1 MMAWLR
7 LHAMA
12 FAATLARLARTPF
25 ASLLNVLVIGVALAL
40 PAGAYTLLVNLTDAT
55 RGVSSDP
62 EVSIFLTLDARKDDA
77 AEIDKRLTADSSVA
91 SASFKSREAAFTEL
105 KASPA
110 LGDVLT
116 ALNQNPL
123 PDAFVV
129 RLKTNDANA
138 LDQFA
143 ATARTWPKVEH
154 VQVDSL
160 WVRRVAAALKV
171 GRLSVLVLAALLCVA
186 LLAVTFNTIR
196 LQILTQR
203 DEIEVSKLLGATDG
217 TIRRPF
223 YYYGAL
229 LGWLGGAAAALMVW
243 GAITVMNLGVADLAH
258 TYASGFSLH
267 MLDAADLATILGFSA
282 VLGWLG
288 AWLSATRHLREFEP
302 RV

>member
-40 PAGAYTLLVNLTDAT
+40 PAGAYTLLLNLTDAA

-62 EVSIFLTLDARKDDA
+62 EISIFLALDVKKDDVT
-77 AEIDKRLTADSSVA
+77 EIERRIKSQTGVA
-91 SASFKSREAAFTEL
+91 RTTFKSRETAFAEL
-105 KASPA
+105 KTSPA

-123 PDAFVV
+123 PDAFILL
-129 RLKTNDANA
+129 LKSSDAEA
-138 LDQFA
+138 LDRFA
-143 ATARTWPKVEH
+143 AGARAWPKVEH

-203 DEIEVSKLLGATDG
+203 DEIEVSKLLGATNG

-229 LGWLGGAAAALMVW
+229 LGLLGGASAALMVW
-243 GAITVMNLGVADLAH
+243 GAISVMNAGVSDLAQ
-258 TYASGFSLH
+258 TYASNFSLH
-267 MLDAADLATILGFSA
+267 MLDAGDLATILGFSA
-282 VLGWLG
+282 ALGWLG

-302 RV
+302 R

>member
-40 PAGAYTLLVNLTDAT
+40 PAGAYTLLLNLTDAA

-62 EVSIFLTLDARKDDA
+62 EISIFLALDVKKDDVT
-77 AEIDKRLTADSSVA
+77 EIERRIKSEPGVA
-91 SASFKSREAAFTEL
+91 RATFKSRETAFAEL
-105 KASPA
+105 KTSPA

-123 PDAFVV
+123 PDAFILL
-129 RLKTNDANA
+129 LKSSDAEA
-138 LDQFA
+138 LDRFA
-143 ATARTWPKVEH
+143 AGARAWPKVEH

-203 DEIEVSKLLGATDG
+203 DEIEVSKLLGATNG

-229 LGWLGGAAAALMVW
+229 LGLLGGASAALMVW
-243 GAITVMNLGVADLAH
+243 GAISVMNAGVSDLAQ
-258 TYASGFSLH
+258 TYASNFSLH
-267 MLDAADLATILGFSA
+267 MLDAGDLATILGFSA
-282 VLGWLG
+282 ALGWLG
-288 AWLSATRHLREFEP
+288 AWLSATQHLREFEP
-302 RV
+302 R

>member
-7 LHAMA
+7 LHGMA
-12 FAATLARLARTPF
+12 FGATVGKLARTPV
-25 ASLLNVLVIGVALAL
+25 ASLLNILVIGVALAL
-40 PAGAYTLLVNLTDAT
+40 PTGAYTLVINLKDAA
-55 RGVSSDP
+55 RGVSSEP
-62 EVSIFLTLDARKDDA
+62 EVSIFLALEAKKEDAG
-77 AEIDKRLTADSSVA
+77 EIEQRLRREPAVA
-91 SASFKSREAAFTEL
+91 NITFKSREAAFAEL

-123 PDAFVV
+123 PDAFIV
-129 RLKTNDANA
+129 RLKLQDADALDRLAANA
-138 LDQFA
+138 
-143 ATARTWPKVEH
+143 RSWPKVEH
-154 VQVDSL
+154 VQVDSA
-160 WVRRVAAALKV
+160 WVRRIAAALKV
-171 GRLSVLVLAALLCVA
+171 GQLSVLVLAALLAVA

-203 DEIEVSKLLGATDG
+203 DEIEVSKLLGATNG

-229 LGWLGGAAAALMVW
+229 LGVLGGGAAALMVW
-243 GAITVMNLGVADLAH
+243 GAITVLNVGVQDLAR

-267 MLDAADLATILGFSA
+267 MLEGADLAAILLFAG

-288 AWLSATRHLREFEP
+288 AWLSASRHLREFEP
-302 RV
+302 R

>member
-12 FAATLARLARTPF
+12 FSVTLAKLARTPF
-25 ASLLNVLVIGVALAL
+25 SSLLNVLVIGVALAL
-40 PAGAYTLLVNLTDAT
+40 PAGAYTLLLNLTDAA

-62 EVSIFLTLDARKDDA
+62 EISIFLALDVKKDDIT
-77 AEIDKRLTADSSVA
+77 EIERRIKSEPGVA
-91 SASFKSREAAFTEL
+91 RATFKSRETAFAEL
-105 KASPA
+105 KTSPA

-123 PDAFVV
+123 PDAFILL
-129 RLKTNDANA
+129 LKSSDAEA
-138 LDQFA
+138 LDRFA
-143 ATARTWPKVEH
+143 AGARAWPKVEH

-203 DEIEVSKLLGATDG
+203 DEIEVSKLLGATNG
-217 TIRRPF
+217 TIRRPI

-229 LGWLGGAAAALMVW
+229 LGLLGGAAAALMVW
-243 GAITVMNLGVADLAH
+243 GAISVMNAGVSDLAQ
-258 TYASGFSLH
+258 TYASNFSLH
-267 MLDAADLATILGFSA
+267 MLDAGDLATILGFSA
-282 VLGWLG
+282 ALGWLG
-288 AWLSATRHLREFEP
+288 SWLSATRHLREFEP
-302 RV
+302 R

>member
-7 LHAMA
+7 LHGMA
-12 FAATLARLARTPF
+12 LGATLAKLAGTPF

-40 PAGAYTLLVNLTDAT
+40 PAGAYTLLVNLERAA

-62 EVSIFLTLDARKDDA
+62 ELSIFLALDAKKEDVAEVDKLLKA
-77 AEIDKRLTADSSVA
+77 AVLTATVT
-91 SASFKSREAAFTEL
+91 FKSREAAFAEL

-110 LGDVLT
+110 LGDVLK

-123 PDAFVV
+123 PDAFIV
-129 RLKTNDANA
+129 RLTHNDADA
-138 LDQFA
+138 LDRLA
-143 ATARTWPKVEH
+143 ASARAWPKVEH
-154 VQVDSL
+154 VQVDSA
-160 WVRRVAAALKV
+160 WVRRISAALKV
-171 GRLSVLVLAALLCVA
+171 GQLSVLVLAGLLSAA

-229 LGWLGGAAAALMVW
+229 LGLLGGAAAALMVW
-243 GAITVMNLGVADLAH
+243 ASITVMNAGVADLAR
-258 TYASGFSLH
+258 TYASDFTLH
-267 MLDAADLATILGFSA
+267 MLAEGDLAAILSFA
-282 VLGWLG
+282 AALGWLG
-288 AWLSATRHLREFEP
+288 AWLSVTRHLREFDA
-302 RV
+302 RQ

>member
-40 PAGAYTLLVNLTDAT
+40 PAGAYTLLLNLTDAA

-62 EVSIFLTLDARKDDA
+62 EISIFLALDVKKDDVT
-77 AEIDKRLTADSSVA
+77 EIERRIKSQTGVA
-91 SASFKSREAAFTEL
+91 RTTFKSRETAFAEL
-105 KASPA
+105 KTSPA

-123 PDAFVV
+123 PDAFILL
-129 RLKTNDANA
+129 LKSSDAEA
-138 LDQFA
+138 LDRFA
-143 ATARTWPKVEH
+143 AGARAWPKVEH

-203 DEIEVSKLLGATDG
+203 DEIEVSKLLGATNG

-229 LGWLGGAAAALMVW
+229 LGLLGGAAAALMVW
-243 GAITVMNLGVADLAH
+243 GAISVMNAGVSDLAQ
-258 TYASGFSLH
+258 TYASNFSLH
-267 MLDAADLATILGFSA
+267 MLDAGDLATILGFSA
-282 VLGWLG
+282 ALGWLG
-288 AWLSATRHLREFEP
+288 AWLSATQHLREFEP
-302 RV
+302 R

>member
-7 LHAMA
+7 LHGMA
-12 FAATLARLARTPF
+12 CAATLAKLARAPF

-40 PAGAYTLLVNLTDAT
+40 PAGAYTLLVNLQAAV

-62 EVSIFLTLDARKDDA
+62 ELSIFLTLDAKKEDA
-77 AEIDKRLTADSSVA
+77 SDIEKRLKGDPRAASV
-91 SASFKSREAAFTEL
+91 SFKSRAAAFEEL
-105 KASPA
+105 KAAPA
-110 LGDVLT
+110 LGDVLA

-123 PDAFVV
+123 PDAFIV
-129 RLKTNDANA
+129 RLKQSDADA
-138 LDQFA
+138 LEQLA
-143 ATARTWPKVEH
+143 AAARAWPRVEH
-154 VQVDSL
+154 VQVDSA

-171 GRLSVLVLAALLCVA
+171 GQLAVLVLAAMLAVA

-229 LGWLGGAAAALMVW
+229 LGLLGGAAAALMVW
-243 GAITVMNLGVADLAH
+243 GAITVMNAGVADLAR
-258 TYASGFSLH
+258 TYASGFRLG
-267 MLDAADLATILGFSA
+267 MLSADDLGAILAFAAA
-282 VLGWLG
+282 LGWLG
-288 AWLSATRHLREFEP
+288 AWLSVTQHLREFEP
-302 RV
+302 RP

>member
-40 PAGAYTLLVNLTDAT
+40 PAGAYTLLLNLTDAA

-62 EVSIFLTLDARKDDA
+62 EISIFLALDVKQDDVTEIERRIKSEPGVARA
-77 AEIDKRLTADSSVA
+77 T
-91 SASFKSREAAFTEL
+91 FKSRETAFAEL
-105 KASPA
+105 KTSPA

-123 PDAFVV
+123 PDAFILLL
-129 RLKTNDANA
+129 RSSDAEA
-138 LDQFA
+138 LDRFA
-143 ATARTWPKVEH
+143 AGARAWPKVEH

-203 DEIEVSKLLGATDG
+203 DEIEVSKLLGATNG

-229 LGWLGGAAAALMVW
+229 LGLLGGAAAALMVW
-243 GAITVMNLGVADLAH
+243 GAISVMNAGVSDLAQ
-258 TYASGFSLH
+258 TYASNFSLH
-267 MLDAADLATILGFSA
+267 MLDVGDLATILGFSA
-282 VLGWLG
+282 ALGWLG
-288 AWLSATRHLREFEP
+288 AWLSATQHLREFEP
-302 RV
+302 R

>member
-40 PAGAYTLLVNLTDAT
+40 PAGAYTLLLNLTDAA

-62 EVSIFLTLDARKDDA
+62 EISIFLALDVKKDDIT
-77 AEIDKRLTADSSVA
+77 EIERRIKSEPGVA
-91 SASFKSREAAFTEL
+91 RATFKSRETAFAEL
-105 KASPA
+105 KTSPA

-123 PDAFVV
+123 PDAFILLL
-129 RLKTNDANA
+129 RSSDAEA
-138 LDQFA
+138 LDRFA
-143 ATARTWPKVEH
+143 AGARAWPKVEH

-203 DEIEVSKLLGATDG
+203 DEIEVSKLLGATNG

-229 LGWLGGAAAALMVW
+229 LGLLGGAAAALMVW
-243 GAITVMNLGVADLAH
+243 GAISVMNAGVSDLAQ
-258 TYASGFSLH
+258 TYASNFSLH
-267 MLDAADLATILGFSA
+267 MLDAGDLATILGFSA
-282 VLGWLG
+282 ALGWLG
-288 AWLSATRHLREFEP
+288 AWLSATQHLREFEP
-302 RV
+302 R

>member
-7 LHAMA
+7 LHGMA
-12 FAATLARLARTPF
+12 FAATVSKLARTPF
-25 ASLLNVLVIGVALAL
+25 ASLLNILVIGVALAL
-40 PAGAYTLLVNLTDAT
+40 PAGAYTLLVNLQGAA

-62 EVSIFLTLDARKDDA
+62 ELSVFLTLDAKKEDVAD
-77 AEIDKRLTADSSVA
+77 IDKRLKAEPLIASVTY
-91 SASFKSREAAFTEL
+91 KSREAAFAEL

-123 PDAFVV
+123 PDAFIV
-129 RLKTNDANA
+129 RLKRNDADA
-138 LDQFA
+138 LDRL
-143 ATARTWPKVEH
+143 ATSAKTWPKVEH
-154 VQVDSL
+154 VQVDSA
-160 WVRRVAAALKV
+160 WVRRIAAALKV
-171 GRLSVLVLAALLCVA
+171 GQLSVLVLAAMLSVA

-229 LGWLGGAAAALMVW
+229 LGLLGGAAAAGMVW
-243 GAITVMNLGVADLAH
+243 GAITVMNAGVADLAR
-258 TYASGFSLH
+258 TYASSFTLQ
-267 MLDAADLATILGFSA
+267 MLTGDDLGAILLFAAS
-282 VLGWLG
+282 LGWLG
-288 AWLSATRHLREFEP
+288 AWLSVSRHLREFEP
-302 RV
+302 RR

>member
-7 LHAMA
+7 LHVMA
-12 FAATLARLARTPF
+12 FAATLARLASTPF

-40 PAGAYTLLVNLTDAT
+40 PAGAYTLLLNLTDAT

-62 EVSIFLTLDARKDDA
+62 EVSIFLALDAKKDDA
-77 AEIDKRLTADSSVA
+77 AEIDKRLKVEPGVA
-91 SASFKSREAAFTEL
+91 SATFKSRDTAFAEL
-105 KASPA
+105 KSSPA
-110 LGDVLT
+110 LGDVLA

-129 RLKTNDANA
+129 RLTLNEADA
-138 LDQFA
+138 LDKLA
-143 ATARTWPKVEH
+143 ASARSWPKVEH

-229 LGWLGGAAAALMVW
+229 LGLLGGAAAALMVW
-243 GAITVMNLGVADLAH
+243 GAITVMNVGVADLAR

-267 MLDAADLATILGFSA
+267 MLDAADLATILGFA
-282 VLGWLG
+282 AALGWLG

-302 RV
+302 H

>member
-40 PAGAYTLLVNLTDAT
+40 PAGAYTLLLNLTDAA

-62 EVSIFLTLDARKDDA
+62 EISIFLALDVKKDDVT
-77 AEIDKRLTADSSVA
+77 EIERRIKSQTGVA
-91 SASFKSREAAFTEL
+91 RTTFKSRETAFAEL
-105 KASPA
+105 KTSPA

-123 PDAFVV
+123 PDAFILL
-129 RLKTNDANA
+129 LKSSDAEA
-138 LDQFA
+138 LDRFA
-143 ATARTWPKVEH
+143 ASARAWPKVEH

-203 DEIEVSKLLGATDG
+203 DEIEVSKLLGATNG

-229 LGWLGGAAAALMVW
+229 LGLLGGAAAALMVW
-243 GAITVMNLGVADLAH
+243 GAISVMNAGVSDLAQ
-258 TYASGFSLH
+258 TYASNFSLH
-267 MLDAADLATILGFSA
+267 MLDAGDLATILGFSA
-282 VLGWLG
+282 ALGWLG
-288 AWLSATRHLREFEP
+288 AWLSATQHLREFEP
-302 RV
+302 R

>member
-40 PAGAYTLLVNLTDAT
+40 PAGAYTLLLNLTDAA

-62 EVSIFLTLDARKDDA
+62 EISIFLALDVKKDDIT
-77 AEIDKRLTADSSVA
+77 EIERRIKSEPGVA
-91 SASFKSREAAFTEL
+91 RATFKSRETAFAEL
-105 KASPA
+105 KTSPA

-123 PDAFVV
+123 PDAFILL
-129 RLKTNDANA
+129 LKSSDAEA
-138 LDQFA
+138 LDRFA
-143 ATARTWPKVEH
+143 AGARAWPKVEH

-203 DEIEVSKLLGATDG
+203 DEIEVSKLLGATNG

-229 LGWLGGAAAALMVW
+229 LGLLGGAAAALMVW
-243 GAITVMNLGVADLAH
+243 GAISVMNAGVSDLAQ
-258 TYASGFSLH
+258 TYASNFSLH
-267 MLDAADLATILGFSA
+267 MLDAGDLATILGFSA
-282 VLGWLG
+282 ALGWLG

-302 RV
+302 R

>member
-12 FAATLARLARTPF
+12 FAATLERLARTPF

-40 PAGAYTLLVNLTDAT
+40 PAGAYTLLLNLTDAA

-62 EVSIFLTLDARKDDA
+62 EISIFLALDVKQDDVTEIERRIKSEPGVARA
-77 AEIDKRLTADSSVA
+77 T
-91 SASFKSREAAFTEL
+91 FKSRETAFAEL
-105 KASPA
+105 KTSPA

-123 PDAFVV
+123 PDAFILLL
-129 RLKTNDANA
+129 RSSDAEA
-138 LDQFA
+138 LDRFA
-143 ATARTWPKVEH
+143 AGARAWPKVEH

-203 DEIEVSKLLGATDG
+203 DEIEVSKLLGATNG

-229 LGWLGGAAAALMVW
+229 LGLLGGAAAALMVW
-243 GAITVMNLGVADLAH
+243 GAISVMNAGVSDLAQ
-258 TYASGFSLH
+258 TYASNFSLH
-267 MLDAADLATILGFSA
+267 MLDAGDLATILGFSA
-282 VLGWLG
+282 ALGWLG
-288 AWLSATRHLREFEP
+288 AWLSATQHLREFEP
-302 RV
+302 R

>member
-7 LHAMA
+7 LHSMA
-12 FAATLARLARTPF
+12 FAATIAKLARTPF
-25 ASLLNVLVIGVALAL
+25 ASVLNILVIGVALAL
-40 PAGAYTLLVNLTDAT
+40 PAGAYTLLINLQEAA

-62 EVSIFLTLDARKDDA
+62 ELSIFLALDAKKDDV
-77 AEIDKRLTADSSVA
+77 AEIDKRLRAEPLVA
-91 SASFKSREAAFTEL
+91 SATFKSREAAFAEL

-129 RLKTNDANA
+129 RLKMNAAEA
-138 LDQFA
+138 LDRL
-143 ATARTWPKVEH
+143 ATSMQAWPKVEH
-154 VQVDSL
+154 VQVDSA
-160 WVRRVAAALKV
+160 WVRRVAAALKL
-171 GRLSVLVLAALLCVA
+171 GQLSVLVLAALLSVA

-229 LGWLGGAAAALMVW
+229 LGLFGGAAAALMVW
-243 GAITVMNLGVADLAH
+243 GGISVMNAGVADLAR
-258 TYASGFSLH
+258 TYASSFSLH
-267 MLDAADLATILGFSA
+267 MLAADDLAAILAFVAS
-282 VLGWLG
+282 LGWLG
-288 AWLSATRHLREFEP
+288 AWLSVSRHLREFEP
-302 RV
+302 R